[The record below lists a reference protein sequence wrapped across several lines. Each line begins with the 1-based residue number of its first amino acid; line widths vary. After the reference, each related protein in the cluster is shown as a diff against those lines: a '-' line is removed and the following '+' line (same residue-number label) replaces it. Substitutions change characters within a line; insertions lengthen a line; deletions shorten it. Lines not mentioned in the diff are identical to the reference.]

1 MSTIFYPPAA
11 FFFSVQVIGSGAGSP
26 ASSVDAS
33 FQEVSGIQAELEV
46 QTVVEGG
53 ENRFAYRLPRYV
65 KYPNLVL
72 RRGAVTKGSTLGDWV
87 TSTLG
92 TGLAKPVEPRDL
104 MVNLLNTTGS
114 PLLSWTFVRA
124 YPVKWDLAPLESM
137 QNKVLIESLEL
148 AYNYF
153 NRVAATG

>member
-1 MSTIFYPPAA
+1 MNGTYYPPGA
-11 FFFSVQVIGSGAGSP
+11 FYFSVQVIGAGAGAP
-26 ASSVDAS
+26 AASVDAS

-72 RRGAVTKGSTLGDWV
+72 RRGAVTSGSTLVDWV
-87 TSTLG
+87 TATLG
-92 TGLAKPVEPRDL
+92 SGLAKPVEPRDL
-104 MVNLLNTTGS
+104 MVSLLNSAGS
-114 PLLSWTFVRA
+114 PLISWTFVRA
-124 YPVKWDLAPLESM
+124 YPVKWDLAPLDST

-153 NRVAATG
+153 NRVAAG